1 MRDAHGVMQ
10 MSAHQQDKPEPV
22 SPDLYTREYFT
33 TDCEGYDLFLGKS
46 EELPER
52 IQEALAAAGDLCG
65 KWILDTGCGR
75 GELTCEAARR
85 GAHAVGIDYSR
96 AAIELSRERLASQE
110 ESVRERVEFL
120 LANAAGLDFPDGSFD
135 AVFLVDVYEHLHP
148 YEIERTLAEVKRVLR
163 PGGLLVV
170 HTGPNTWFYR
180 YGYPLVREAARR
192 LLRREFPEDL
202 RGQYDDVMHVNE
214 QNPLSLHRGLAAA
227 GFAPAVRPRSFF
239 VGINPD
245 RWEKAV
251 MKVLFARP
259 LGYLFCTSLLAT
271 GRPREGGRE
280 AQLRV
285 GRMLDLLNPSR
296 KSSVLLVGEREG
308 MLARRLSALAETE
321 VTWLEPLSAG
331 GGRAS
336 ALLLEGGGFTRLA
349 GDPMTLP
356 FPDGRFDAVCA
367 QFTLEELEDPLG
379 ALDEWARVLK
389 NGGTLALAVHNGLFT
404 GMEVRPDARP
414 RNTFTPAELDSMAG
428 EAGLETF
435 SLSTLI
441 PDLRLPALY
450 RGDLGFALRLER
462 LPWFGRRGRLLF
474 IAASKKRTERGG
486 A

>member
-1 MRDAHGVMQ
+1 
-10 MSAHQQDKPEPV
+10 MSAHEKDKPEPV

-33 TDCEGYDLFLGKS
+33 TDCEGYGLFLEGA

-52 IQEALAAAGDLCG
+52 IEEALAAAGDLAG
-65 KWILDTGCGR
+65 RWVLDIGCGR

-85 GAHAVGIDYSR
+85 GARAVGIDYSE
-96 AAIELSRERLASQE
+96 AAIELSRERLAALD
-110 ESVRERVEFL
+110 ESLQERVEFL
-120 LANAAGLDFPDGSFD
+120 LANASGLDFPAGSFY

-148 YEIERTLAEVKRVLR
+148 HEIEHTLGEVKRVLR
-163 PGGLLVV
+163 PGGLLLV

-180 YGYPLVREAARR
+180 FGYPLVREAARR

-227 GFAPAVRPRSFF
+227 GFVPEVRPRSFF

-259 LGYLFCTSLLAT
+259 FGYLFCTSLLAT
-271 GRPREGGRE
+271 ARPREGGRE

-285 GRMLDLLNPSR
+285 GRMLDMLSLPRGGSA
-296 KSSVLLVGEREG
+296 LLVGEREG
-308 MLARRLSALAETE
+308 MLARRLSALAEAE
-321 VTWLEPLSAG
+321 VTWLEPLGTG

-336 ALLLEGGGFTRLA
+336 ELLLEGEGFSRLA
-349 GDPMTLP
+349 GDPLALP
-356 FPDGRFDAVCA
+356 FPDGRFDAVGA

-379 ALDEWARVLK
+379 ALREWKRVLK
-389 NGGTLALAVHNGLFT
+389 DGGTLAVAVRNGLFS
-404 GMEVRPDARP
+404 GMEARP
-414 RNTFTPAELDSMAG
+414 EARPLNTFTPDELESLLS
-428 EAGLETF
+428 EAGLETCT
-435 SLSTLI
+435 LSTLI

-462 LPWFGRRGRLLF
+462 LPRFGRRGRLLF
-474 IAASKKRTERGG
+474 LAARKNTAGREETS
-486 A
+486 